1 MNDVVMGQ
9 SVLEARGLTKRFAEG
24 KLDLETRQL
33 AQWLPSKSGRT

>member
-24 KLDLETRQL
+24 KLDVTVLQ
-33 AQWLPSKSGRT
+33 GV